1 MQKYYLHIFIGISL
15 IVVVF
20 ALVGAYQFKNS
31 KDYGYVPPDTTTLV
45 PPPGNLV
52 GDEIELPTT
61 DDEGSRIADPGAPTI
76 PPVTGGKL
84 KADVFSGKLEE
95 VNTGC
100 FADGECYV
108 VVDGKHVT
116 AIMGRSQEVV
126 GKILGLEGFGDLE
139 KYIGKNVEVYAQV
152 NPDNT
157 YTLYGSEGF
166 YVKLSDGKSPTPT
179 PAPTKPVA
187 GAGCVIGGC
196 SSQLCVDAGKG
207 DVATTCEWTEAY
219 ACYQTAQCEKQATGQ
234 CGWTETKEL
243 NQCLLDAKS
252 ASVIPAQ

>member
-1 MQKYYLHIFIGISL
+1 MQKYYLHIFIVVGL
-15 IVVVF
+15 VVVVLAMVSGYRF
-20 ALVGAYQFKNS
+20 MNS
-31 KDYGYVPPDTTTLV
+31 KGFGYIPEDQGNAMQR
-45 PPPGNLV
+45 PGNLV
-52 GDEIELPTT
+52 GDELPLPIPSE
-61 DDEGSRIADPGAPTI
+61 DGGRVADPGAPTI
-76 PPVTGGKL
+76 PPATGGKL
-84 KADVFSGKLEE
+84 KADVFTGRLEE

-126 GKILGLEGFGDLE
+126 GTVQGVEGFGDLE

-166 YVKLSDGKSPTPT
+166 YVKLGDGKSPTPT

-243 NQCLLDAKS
+243 NQCLADAKS
-252 ASVIPAQ
+252 PDSMPVQ

>member
-61 DDEGSRIADPGAPTI
+61 NDEGSRIADPGAPTI

-116 AIMGRSQEVV
+116 TLRGWSRDTV
-126 GKILGLEGFGDLE
+126 GSVQGVEGFGDLE

-166 YVKLSDGKSPTPT
+166 YVKLSDSKNPAPT
-179 PAPTKPVA
+179 PTKPVA

-207 DVATTCEWTEAY
+207 DIATTCEWTEAY
-219 ACYQTAQCEKQATGQ
+219 ACYQTAQCEKQASGQ

-243 NQCLLDAKS
+243 NQCLADAKTAVS
-252 ASVIPAQ
+252 MPVQ